1 MNKAPSDFLEYYDI
15 EIVEM
20 IKKKYEIPHMEAF
33 IRFVNSKTYQMIEN
47 KDLEMWDYGA
57 PAIFDMWENEQVTGR
72 PQTSVYLRSID

>member
-15 EIVEM
+15 EIVKM
-20 IKKKYEIPHMEAF
+20 IKKKYEIPNMEAF

-47 KDLEMWDYGA
+47 KDLEMWEFGV
-57 PAIFDMWENEQVTGR
+57 PAIFDMWENEQITGR